1 MTLSETATAVAT
13 PPASGTGLVIR
24 RPDDWHVHLRDGAML
39 GSVVNYTAR
48 QFARAIVMPNLA
60 PPVTTVA
67 AAEAY
72 RARILAAVEPGTV
85 FTPLM
90 TCYLTD
96 DIDPAEVGRGFAQGV
111 FTACKLYPANATT
124 NSSHGV
130 TDFRRIYPVL
140 EVMQQIGMPLLVHG
154 EVTDSHVDIFDR
166 EAVFIDRILTR
177 IIADFPALKVVFEHI
192 TTADAVA
199 FVETAGANVAATITP
214 HHLDFN
220 RNAMFQGGIR
230 PHFYCL
236 PVAKREVHR
245 LALRRAATSGSDRFF
260 LGTDSAPHAIG
271 AKESAC
277 GCAGIFNAPFAI
289 ESYARTFEEEGA
301 LHHLEAFASEN
312 GPRFYG
318 LPLNEDRIR
327 IERVTHP
334 VPEKMIAADTEV
346 VPFHAGQTL
355 GWKFAGPAGH

>member
-1 MTLSETATAVAT
+1 
-13 PPASGTGLVIR
+13 
-24 RPDDWHVHLRDGAML
+24 
-39 GSVVNYTAR
+39 
-48 QFARAIVMPNLA
+48 
-60 PPVTTVA
+60 
-67 AAEAY
+67 
-72 RARILAAVEPGTV
+72 
-85 FTPLM
+85 
-90 TCYLTD
+90 
-96 DIDPAEVGRGFAQGV
+96 
-111 FTACKLYPANATT
+111 
-124 NSSHGV
+124 V

-140 EVMQQIGMPLLVHG
+140 ETMQQIGMPLLVHG

-199 FVETAGANVAATITP
+199 FVEATAANVAATITP

-245 LALRRAATSGSDRFF
+245 LALRRAATSGSARFF
-260 LGTDSAPHAIG
+260 LGTDSAPHAVG

-318 LPLNEDRIR
+318 LPLNEERIR
-327 IERVTHP
+327 LERVAHQ
-334 VPEKMIAADTEV
+334 VPDMMAAADTRV

-355 GWKFAGPAGH
+355 DWKFAGLADH